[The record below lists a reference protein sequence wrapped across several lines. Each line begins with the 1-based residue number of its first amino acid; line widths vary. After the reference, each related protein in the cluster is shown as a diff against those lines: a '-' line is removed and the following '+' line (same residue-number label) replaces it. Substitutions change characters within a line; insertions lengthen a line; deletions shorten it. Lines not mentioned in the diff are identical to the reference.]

1 MSRYSSASRSIT
13 ARDGMRKRGKRIGRE
28 ASIADVSINDTGKD
42 IGHSIK
48 GRGNGNTLSV
58 SNG

>member
-1 MSRYSSASRSIT
+1 
-13 ARDGMRKRGKRIGRE
+13 MRKRGKRIGRE